1 MSVQDSQQIDKVLY
15 NETTKEIILLM
26 VEDRDAYSS
35 DKQLL
40 QLQEKFNTYIRYAS
54 EGLLAEHFPEW
65 AGRPVSIRLEYKFAP
80 DPESLDFLL
89 KVEELLKPARIKLNT
104 VLIDPNEPSLM
115 S

>member
-1 MSVQDSQQIDKVLY
+1 MSVHDTQQVDKVLY
-15 NETTKEIILLM
+15 NETTQEIILLM

-40 QLQEKFNTYIRYAS
+40 ELQEKFNTYTKYAT

-65 AGRPVSIRLEYKFAP
+65 AGRPVSIRLEFKFAP

-89 KVEELLKPARIKLNT
+89 KVEEHLKQMRIRLHT
-104 VLIDPNEPSLM
+104 V
-115 S
+115 

>member
-1 MSVQDSQQIDKVLY
+1 MSVREVQQIDKVLY
-15 NETTKEIILLM
+15 NETTQEIILLM

-35 DKQLL
+35 DKQLFE
-40 QLQEKFNTYIRYAS
+40 LQEKFNTYIRYAT

-65 AGRPVSIRLEYKFAP
+65 AGRPISIRLEYFFAP

-89 KVEELLKPARIKLNT
+89 KVEDHLKPHRIRLHT
-104 VLIDPNEPSLM
+104 ILIDPNEPSLL